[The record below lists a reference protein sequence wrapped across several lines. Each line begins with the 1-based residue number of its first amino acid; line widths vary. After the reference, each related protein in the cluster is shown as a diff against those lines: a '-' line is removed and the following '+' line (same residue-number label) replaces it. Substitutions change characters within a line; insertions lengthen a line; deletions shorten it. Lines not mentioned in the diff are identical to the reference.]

1 MGRRKS
7 KSKPPLRALGWIA
20 LSALALFAIGEAV
33 RYSRSEAG
41 QLGLAKALGLGDPAR
56 VTQLIGRRLHGALER
71 AQVPADSISEQV
83 LAGRDPAVVW
93 RVGLGPEASFVQFN
107 HALSRAL
114 GEGGA
119 VVLSGREAWTER
131 GAPMLRLVVGLPKR
145 ATHEL
150 QVVRSLRD
158 PAGSAAQPARL
169 ALVLFGF
176 GESASQADS
185 FFAAPLPFGVA
196 VVAGAKESRDTYRA
210 AHRRGRELVLQLPLE
225 PINYPQVN
233 PGPGTLLVTMKPAR
247 VASETRRAI
256 DQASPAVA
264 VANHMGSLATQD
276 MTLMR
281 AVYRELKK
289 DDLPFLHVAPVAG
302 AVCRSLSSDM
312 GVGYSEPDAV
322 VDREARL
329 DDRRA
334 LDRRWKEI
342 LDRARDRGSMVV
354 WMRATPQ
361 SRRWLA
367 SALTPQR
374 LDGVA
379 MVPFSAISRH
389 ATER

>member
-7 KSKPPLRALGWIA
+7 KSPPLRALSWIA
-20 LSALALFAIGEAV
+20 LSALALFAIGEGV

-41 QLGLAKALGLGDPAR
+41 QLGLAKLLGLGDRAR
-56 VTQLIGRRLHGALER
+56 VTQLVGRRLHTALER
-71 AQVPADSISEQV
+71 AGVPADSVAEQV
-83 LAGRDPAVVW
+83 IEGRDPAVVW
-93 RVGLGPEASFVQFN
+93 RVGLGSEASFVQFN
-107 HALSRAL
+107 HALSKAL
-114 GEGGA
+114 SEAGA
-119 VVLSGREAWTER
+119 VVLSGRETWTER
-131 GAPMLRLVVGLPKR
+131 GAPMLRLTVGLPRR

-150 QVVRSLRD
+150 QILRSVRAPGE
-158 PAGSAAQPARL
+158 PAAEPARL

-176 GESASQADS
+176 GDRASYADS

-196 VVAGAKESRDTYRA
+196 VVAGGKESRDTFRA

-256 DQASPAVA
+256 DQAAPVVA

-289 DDLPFLHVAPVAG
+289 SDLQFLHVAPVAG

-312 GVGYSEPDAV
+312 GVNYLEPDAL

-329 DDRRA
+329 DDTRA
-334 LDRRWKEI
+334 LDKSWKEI
-342 LDRARDRGSMVV
+342 LSRARDRGRMVV

-361 SRRWLA
+361 VRRWLG
-367 SALTPQR
+367 SALTPKR

-379 MVPFSAISRH
+379 VVPFSAISRRNV
-389 ATER
+389 ER